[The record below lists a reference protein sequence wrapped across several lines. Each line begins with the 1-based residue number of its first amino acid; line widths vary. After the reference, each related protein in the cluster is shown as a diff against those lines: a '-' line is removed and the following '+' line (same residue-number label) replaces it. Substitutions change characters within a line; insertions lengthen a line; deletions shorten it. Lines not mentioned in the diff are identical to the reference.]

1 MDRCLEYFP
10 ANTASDLECDAV
22 DIFNNQTVRIKAV
35 RCNGIVECKD
45 NFDEKDCKVEKYFLL
60 VTIALGLAIL
70 LILTI
75 LTVASVDIIYYTEE
89 CKGILSSMR
98 MVSHN
103 LGLEELRKVHPLIVI
118 SQGTNVQKTINSA
131 FVQHLKNMFSY
142 DLPFVIKTIKVRV
155 TTIQNIFYSF
165 SYLKMYLF

>member
-75 LTVASVDIIYYTEE
+75 LTVASVDITFSEE
-89 CKGILSSMR
+89 PKGILSL
-98 MVSHN
+98 MVAHN
-103 LGLEELRKVHPLIVI
+103 LGHEGLTKVHPFVVI
-118 SQGTNVQKTINSA
+118 SQGTNLQKAINSA
-131 FVQHLKNMFSY
+131 FVQHLKYLFSY
-142 DLPFVIKTIKVRV
+142 DFPFVIKTIKVRV
-155 TTIQNIFYSF
+155 TTIQNISYSF
-165 SYLKMYLF
+165 SYLKIYLF